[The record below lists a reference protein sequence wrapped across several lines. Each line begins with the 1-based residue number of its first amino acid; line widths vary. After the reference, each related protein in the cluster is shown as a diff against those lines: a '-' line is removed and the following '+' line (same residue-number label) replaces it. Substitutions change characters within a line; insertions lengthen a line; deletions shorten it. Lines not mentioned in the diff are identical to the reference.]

1 MFWKLK
7 KSAAFSAL
15 CLVLAATPASAG
27 TATPAEAAE
36 GFYAVYASFHPSDGI
51 PDAAG
56 RAKYAPY
63 LSPALESLLKQ
74 GDEAAARF
82 AKANKDSP
90 PLIEGD
96 LFTSMFEGAT
106 SHQISAC
113 KQTDETARC
122 TVELVYDDGKDKPIR
137 WSDTLALV
145 KTGTG
150 WRVDDIFYGG
160 NWAFAN
166 KGRLTDT
173 LRQAISDA
181 GG

>member
-1 MFWKLK
+1 MLEKFH
-7 KSAAFSAL
+7 KSAAFGLLGLAL
-15 CLVLAATPASAG
+15 AVTSASAG
-27 TATPAEAAE
+27 TPAEAAE
-36 GFYAVYASFHPSDGI
+36 GFYTVYASFHPSDGI
-51 PDAAG
+51 PDATG

-63 LSPALESLLKQ
+63 ISPALESLLKQ
-74 GDEAAARF
+74 GEEAEERF

-106 SHQISAC
+106 SHQIGAC
-113 KQTDETARC
+113 KQAGETARC

-137 WSDTLALV
+137 WSDTVGLV
-145 KTGTG
+145 KTGAG

-166 KGRLTDT
+166 KGRMTDT

-181 GG
+181 GD